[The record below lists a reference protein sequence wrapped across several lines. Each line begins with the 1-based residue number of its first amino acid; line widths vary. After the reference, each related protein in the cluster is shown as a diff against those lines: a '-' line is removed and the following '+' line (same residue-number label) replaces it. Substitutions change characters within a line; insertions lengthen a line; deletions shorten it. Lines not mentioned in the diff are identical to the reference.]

1 MNDVMSIN
9 MIGCGVLVHCGVWC
23 VVGKLL
29 VQLRSHPTNPSAD
42 HIPKPQH
49 NTNNT
54 ITQHTSQ
61 FRRYKESP
69 THESNQTHNTNKLTP
84 QSKHTPLLSLSHT
97 HPLRYPNKP
106 PSLCSVLFF
115 SFLFFFPPHPM
126 DCWSSPLP
134 LHDEFEKLVIRMNPP
149 RVSVDNIS
157 SRTAT
162 VIKVPN
168 SPFTCLVFCCIAKG
182 SFFFCVTDF
191 PRVSL
196 QVDSA
201 NRRGSLLE
209 VVQVLTDMNLSVIRA
224 YISSDG
230 EWFMDVFHVTDQ
242 NGNKFLQ
249 DDVADRIQQSLG
261 PRASSFRSLR
271 RSVGVQA
278 AAEHTTIELTGR
290 DRPGL
295 LSEVFAVLA
304 DLKCNVVAAEVWTHN
319 SRMASVV
326 YITDEATGLSIDNP
340 DRLAKIKKLLLY
352 VLKGDIDK
360 KSANTA
366 VSVGSTHKERRLH
379 QLMYAD
385 RDYDIDDG
393 DSGSTSERNKLL
405 VNVYDCIDKGYTVVN
420 LRCPDRPKLL
430 FDTVCTLTDMQY
442 VVYHGTVIAEGPEAY
457 QEYYIRHVD
466 GSPISSEAERQRVIH
481 CLEAAI
487 RRRTSEGIK
496 LELCGEDRVGLLS
509 DVTRIFR
516 ENGLSV
522 NRAEVTTRG
531 SQAMNVFYVTDVSGN
546 PVKSETIEAVR
557 KEIGLT
563 ILHVKDDV
571 CSKPP
576 SQESPRFSLSN
587 LFRSSSE
594 KFLYNLGLMKSY
606 S

>member
-1 MNDVMSIN
+1 MDFWTSSI
-9 MIGCGVLVHCGVWC
+9 
-23 VVGKLL
+23 
-29 VQLRSHPTNPSAD
+29 
-42 HIPKPQH
+42 
-49 NTNNT
+49 
-54 ITQHTSQ
+54 
-61 FRRYKESP
+61 
-69 THESNQTHNTNKLTP
+69 
-84 QSKHTPLLSLSHT
+84 PL
-97 HPLRYPNKP
+97 
-106 PSLCSVLFF
+106 
-115 SFLFFFPPHPM
+115 
-126 DCWSSPLP
+126 D
-134 LHDEFEKLVIRMNPP
+134 DEFEKLVIRMNPP
-149 RVSVDNIS
+149 RVTVDNTS
-157 SRTAT
+157 SRTVT
-162 VIKVPN
+162 VIKV
-168 SPFTCLVFCCIAKG
+168 
-182 SFFFCVTDF
+182 
-191 PRVSL
+191 
-196 QVDSA
+196 DSA
-201 NRRGSLLE
+201 NKRGSLLQ
-209 VVQVLTDMNLSVIRA
+209 VVQVLTDMNLVVRRA

-242 NGNKFLQ
+242 NGKKCLQ
-249 DDVADRIQQSLG
+249 EDVADRIQQSLG
-261 PRASSFRSLR
+261 PRVRSFRSVR

-278 AAEHTTIELTGR
+278 VAEHTTIELTGR

-295 LSEVFAVLA
+295 LSEVFAILA
-304 DLKCNVVAAEVWTHN
+304 DLKCNVAAAEVWTHN

-326 YITDEATGLSIDNP
+326 YITDEATGSSIDDP

-385 RDYDIDDG
+385 RDYDIYDG
-393 DSGSTSERNKLL
+393 DYWSTSDRNKLH
-405 VNVYDCIDKGYTVVN
+405 VTVDDFIDKGYTVVN

-466 GSPISSEAERQRVIH
+466 GYPISSEAERQRVIH
-481 CLEAAI
+481 CLEAAV

-522 NRAEVTTRG
+522 SRAEVTTRG
-531 SQAMNVFYVTDVSGN
+531 SQAMNVFYVTDVSGDQ
-546 PVKSETIEAVR
+546 VKSETIDAVR

-563 ILHVKDDV
+563 ILRVKDDAS
-571 CSKPP
+571 SKST
-576 SQESPRFSLSN
+576 SQESGKFSFCD

-594 KFLYNLGLMKSY
+594 KFLYNLGLMKS
-606 S
+606 SS

>member
-1 MNDVMSIN
+1 
-9 MIGCGVLVHCGVWC
+9 
-23 VVGKLL
+23 
-29 VQLRSHPTNPSAD
+29 
-42 HIPKPQH
+42 
-49 NTNNT
+49 
-54 ITQHTSQ
+54 
-61 FRRYKESP
+61 
-69 THESNQTHNTNKLTP
+69 
-84 QSKHTPLLSLSHT
+84 
-97 HPLRYPNKP
+97 
-106 PSLCSVLFF
+106 
-115 SFLFFFPPHPM
+115 M

-134 LHDEFEKLVIRMNPP
+134 LDDEFEKLVIRMNPP
-149 RVSVDNIS
+149 RVTVDNIS

-162 VIKVPN
+162 VIK
-168 SPFTCLVFCCIAKG
+168 
-182 SFFFCVTDF
+182 
-191 PRVSL
+191 
-196 QVDSA
+196 VDSA

-209 VVQVLTDMNLSVIRA
+209 VVQVLTDMNLIVRRA

-242 NGNKFLQ
+242 NGKKFLQ

-261 PRASSFRSLR
+261 PRARSFRSLR

-340 DRLAKIKKLLLY
+340 DRLAKIKQLLLY
-352 VLKGDIDK
+352 VLNGDIDK

-385 RDYDIDDG
+385 RDYDMNDG
-393 DSGSTSERNKLL
+393 DFGSTSDRSKLL
-405 VNVYDCIDKGYTVVN
+405 VTVDDCTDKGYTVVN

-442 VVYHGTVIAEGPEAY
+442 VVFHGTVIAEGPEAC

-563 ILHVKDDV
+563 ILQVKDDV
-571 CSKPP
+571 CSKAP
-576 SQESPRFSLSN
+576 SQESGKFSLCN

-594 KFLYNLGLMKSY
+594 KFLYNLGLMKSC